1 MKNSSYYIQDSQ
13 NIMSDLL
20 VRTFEKMPMVRI
32 FDKGRSIYR
41 QGDNA
46 ECFYYLKKG
55 RVRIFLASE
64 NGTEKTLSV
73 IGKGSILG
81 EAAFFDGQN
90 RMSSASAVVKSELV
104 SVNKS
109 ILTDIIRREPRTAF
123 EIFRLQAQTIRMLSS
138 QIDGMTFQ
146 TAKSRIAQ
154 FLLRSA
160 EDNVDELAGCYN
172 IRCSSNRRIANDAK
186 AVPSESLYWGKYP
199 KTLSASSKTQY
210 GNSCSLFLH
219 SQTTSTNPL
228 YTDIVTCSRLL
239 HAKDYSNIL
248 QQTIR

>member
-20 VRTFEKMPMVRI
+20 VRTFEEMPMVRI

-160 EDNVDELAGCYN
+160 EDTISVTHEEIASIVGVSRVTVSKILSSLAEEGIVATGYQQ
-172 IRCSSNRRIANDAK
+172 IRLMDTDALQK
-186 AVPSESLYWGKYP
+186 IGGVPPLSE
-199 KTLSASSKTQY
+199 
-210 GNSCSLFLH
+210 
-219 SQTTSTNPL
+219 
-228 YTDIVTCSRLL
+228 
-239 HAKDYSNIL
+239 
-248 QQTIR
+248 

>member
-20 VRTFEKMPMVRI
+20 VRTFEEMPMVRI

-160 EDNVDELAGCYN
+160 EDTISVTHEEIASIVGVSRVTVSKILSSLAAEGIVATGYQQ
-172 IRCSSNRRIANDAK
+172 IRLMDTDALQK
-186 AVPSESLYWGKYP
+186 IGGVPPLSE
-199 KTLSASSKTQY
+199 
-210 GNSCSLFLH
+210 
-219 SQTTSTNPL
+219 
-228 YTDIVTCSRLL
+228 
-239 HAKDYSNIL
+239 
-248 QQTIR
+248 